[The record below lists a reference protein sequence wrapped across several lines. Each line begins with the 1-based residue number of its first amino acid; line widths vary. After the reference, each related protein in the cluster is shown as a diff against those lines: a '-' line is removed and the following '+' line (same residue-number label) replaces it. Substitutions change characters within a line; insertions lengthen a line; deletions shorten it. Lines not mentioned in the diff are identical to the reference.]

1 MGPGMNPDLG
11 PLVDAAW
18 LGAHLDD
25 PPLRVIDFRW
35 VQGQPGRAG
44 YEAGHIPGAVFVDL
58 EAEGLSGHQAGGGRH
73 PLPERQA
80 FEAAMRDAGVDRDS
94 TVVVYDDQQGFT
106 ACRLWWT
113 LRYFGHDAVAVL
125 DGGLAGWRG
134 PVATGPHSVPRGDFV
149 ATEPRTSM
157 KVDYEDVRDLAPG
170 YVLLDA
176 RGPERYRGDVEPTDP
191 RAGHIP
197 GASSAPWA
205 GNLDGAGRF
214 KAPDELVARFRDL
227 HVEDAGDVVAYCG
240 SGVSA
245 CVNLLA
251 LERAGLTGAR
261 LYPGSWSDWSARP
274 GAPVATADETPRHLR

>member
-1 MGPGMNPDLG
+1 MGPGMNTVG

-18 LGAHLDD
+18 LGAHLGD
-25 PPLRVIDFRW
+25 PRLRVIDFRW
-35 VQGQPGRAG
+35 LQGQPGRAG

-58 EAEGLSGHQAGGGRH
+58 EAEGLSGHRAEGGRH

-80 FEAAMRDAGVDRDS
+80 FEAAMRDAGVNRDC
-94 TVVVYDDQQGFT
+94 TVVVYDDQHGFT

-125 DGGLAGWRG
+125 DDGLAGWPG
-134 PVATGPHSVPRGDFV
+134 PLATGPHPMPPGDFV
-149 ATEPRTSM
+149 AGEPRTSM
-157 KVDYEDVRDLAPG
+157 KVDYEDVRDLPG
-170 YVLLDA
+170 SCVLLDA
-176 RGPERYRGDVEPTDP
+176 RGPERYRGEVEPTDP

-197 GASSAPWA
+197 GAFSAPWG

-214 KAPDELVARFRDL
+214 KDPDELVRRFRDL
-227 HVEDAGDVVAYCG
+227 RVEDGGDVVAYCG

-251 LERAGLTGAR
+251 LERAGLTGVR
-261 LYPGSWSDWSARP
+261 LYPGSWSEWSTKP
-274 GAPVATADETPRHLR
+274 DAPVATGDETPAPQLR